1 MGRCVTSGVR
11 GLGFRG
17 DNPFVLVPRVWFFRF
32 VHICFGGWLVAAGVV
47 AMCCGA
53 VGVRR
58 VHERLALG
66 GWHCS
71 GLSLVLSTGRCDHC
85 WEGVMWGGFSG

>member
-66 GWHCS
+66 GWHCL
-71 GLSLVLSTGRCDHC
+71 G
-85 WEGVMWGGFSG
+85 